1 MMRTFLLAASL
12 ATAFAAVSC
21 SGDGKW
27 TEIPGRQYNLVVQKR
42 GATLGYSPSSG
53 VTLLFRDGYAF
64 KDLNRNG
71 ELDPYEDWRLPM
83 EERAE
88 NLASMLTA
96 DEIAGL
102 MLYSEHQAVPTDSEG
117 YWSSTYNG
125 VSLAESGLPHSAL
138 SDKQK
143 NFLENDNLRA
153 VLVVRVESPR
163 IAAEWNNNLQSFC
176 EGLGKGIP
184 VNISS
189 DPRNEAEAW
198 AEFNAGSG
206 GDISLW
212 PCQLGLA
219 ATFDPDIVR
228 RFGEV
233 ASAEYR
239 AMGIATALSPQADLG
254 TEPRWLRFYGTF
266 GEDPVLATDMVKAY
280 IDGFQTSSGDLE
292 IRDGWGYGSVNTMVK
307 HWPGGGGG
315 EAGRDAHYSFGKYS
329 VYPGDGFSRQLIP
342 FTEGA
347 FSLDGRTGTA
357 SAVMPYYTI
366 SYGIDPSG
374 KNVGN
379 SYSSYIVNDLLR
391 GKYGYDGVVC
401 TDWGVT
407 HDYHKV
413 ESAEGKCWGRED
425 LSEGERHY
433 EILKAGVDQFGG
445 NNDKWPVLEAYRM
458 WARDFGEK
466 SARERFE
473 RSAVRLLMNMFRT
486 GLFENPYVDPDAA
499 EAVVGCAEFMD
510 EGYQAQLKSIVM
522 LKNRGRALPQDGKRK
537 VYFPKRHITPEKGF
551 FGQASDRD
559 CWEYPM
565 DTSMVGQYYDITDDP
580 SEADFAFVYISEPSS
595 PYGYDVNDREAG
607 GNGYVP
613 ISLQY
618 GDYTAEYARKPSIAG
633 GDPYEDFTD
642 RSYRGKTVSVYNRED
657 LALVRDTR
665 AVMGDRPVIV
675 AVAVLRPFVPA
686 EIEPYADA
694 LLLGINV
701 QHQALMDMVCGNAEP
716 SGLLPMQMPASMRT
730 VEEQCEDIPHDME
743 CYTDSE
749 GHVYD
754 FAYGMD
760 WDGVID
766 DARVRKYGRIS
777 GRE

>member
-1 MMRTFLLAASL
+1 M
-12 ATAFAAVSC
+12 
-21 SGDGKW
+21 
-27 TEIPGRQYNLVVQKR
+27 
-42 GATLGYSPSSG
+42 
-53 VTLLFRDGYAF
+53 
-64 KDLNRNG
+64 
-71 ELDPYEDWRLPM
+71 
-83 EERAE
+83 
-88 NLASMLTA
+88 
-96 DEIAGL
+96 
-102 MLYSEHQAVPTDSEG
+102 
-117 YWSSTYNG
+117 
-125 VSLAESGLPHSAL
+125 
-138 SDKQK
+138 
-143 NFLENDNLRA
+143 
-153 VLVVRVESPR
+153 
-163 IAAEWNNNLQSFC
+163 
-176 EGLGKGIP
+176 
-184 VNISS
+184 
-189 DPRNEAEAW
+189 
-198 AEFNAGSG
+198 
-206 GDISLW
+206 
-212 PCQLGLA
+212 
-219 ATFDPDIVR
+219 
-228 RFGEV
+228 
-233 ASAEYR
+233 
-239 AMGIATALSPQADLG
+239 
-254 TEPRWLRFYGTF
+254 
-266 GEDPVLATDMVKAY
+266 
-280 IDGFQTSSGDLE
+280 
-292 IRDGWGYGSVNTMVK
+292 
-307 HWPGGGGG
+307 
-315 EAGRDAHYSFGKYS
+315 
-329 VYPGDGFSRQLIP
+329 
-342 FTEGA
+342 
-347 FSLDGRTGTA
+347 
-357 SAVMPYYTI
+357 
-366 SYGIDPSG
+366 
-374 KNVGN
+374 
-379 SYSSYIVNDLLR
+379 
-391 GKYGYDGVVC
+391 
-401 TDWGVT
+401 
-407 HDYHKV
+407 
-413 ESAEGKCWGRED
+413 
-425 LSEGERHY
+425 
-433 EILKAGVDQFGG
+433 DQFGG
-445 NNDKWPVLEAYRM
+445 NNDKGPVLEAYRM

-510 EGYQAQLKSIVM
+510 EGYQAQLRSIVM
-522 LKNRGRALPQDGKRK
+522 LKNKGQAIPRAGRMK

-551 FGQASDRD
+551 FGQTSDRD

-565 DTSMVGQYYDITDDP
+565 DTSMVGRYYDITDDP
-580 SEADFAFVYISEPSS
+580 SEADFAFVYISEPSG
-595 PYGYDVNDREAG
+595 PYGYDVDDREAG
-607 GNGYVP
+607 GNGYMP

-618 GDYTAEYARKPSIAG
+618 EDYTAEYARKPSLAG